1 MLRSSFKAAGS
12 AVCAT
17 LLVAG
22 LLGGCVSSRP
32 AGPGA
37 VSADPVAEAIGR
49 CAAATIG
56 GAVVGTLI
64 GAAAGGGRAAGT
76 GALIGG
82 AVGGVG
88 CAVLTALDTQD
99 KERIRNAQIAAAAT
113 NQPRYLNYQGSDGRA
128 RQITVRPQ
136 TPTQTAETG
145 RLCRILDTSAS
156 IGGGSAE
163 LPPTKVC
170 RTERGEWLPA

>member
-1 MLRSSFKAAGS
+1 MG
-12 AVCAT
+12 
-17 LLVAG
+17 G

-37 VSADPVAEAIGR
+37 IAADPVAEAIGR
-49 CAAATIG
+49 CAAATLG

-64 GAAAGGGRAAGT
+64 GAAAGGNRGAGA

-88 CAVLTALDTQD
+88 CAVITALDAQD

-113 NQPRYLNYQGSDGRA
+113 NQPRYLTYQGGDGRT

-136 TPTQTAETG
+136 AAAPTAETG
-145 RLCRILDTSAS
+145 RLCRVLDTSAT
-156 IGGGSAE
+156 IDGGAAD
-163 LPPTKVC
+163 LPPAKVC
-170 RTERGEWLPA
+170 RTDKGEWLPA

>member
-1 MLRSSFKAAGS
+1 MLRRSIKAGGT
-12 AVCAT
+12 AVCAG
-17 LLVAG
+17 LLVGG

-32 AGPGA
+32 AGSGPA
-37 VSADPVAEAIGR
+37 SADPVAEAIGR

-64 GAAAGGGRAAGT
+64 GAAAGGGRGAGT

-88 CAVLTALDTQD
+88 CAVLTALDAQD

-113 NQPRYLNYQGSDGRA
+113 NQPRYLNYQGSDGRP

-136 TPTQTAETG
+136 AAQTAETG
-145 RLCRILDTSAS
+145 RLCRVLDTSAS

-163 LPPTKVC
+163 LPPAKVC

>member
-12 AVCAT
+12 AACAG
-17 LLVAG
+17 LLVGG
-22 LLGGCVSSRP
+22 LLGGCMSSRP
-32 AGPGA
+32 AGSAA

-64 GAAAGGGRAAGT
+64 GAAAGGNRGAGA

-88 CAVLTALDTQD
+88 CAVLTALDAQD

-113 NQPRYLNYQGSDGRA
+113 NQPRYLTYQGSDGRA

-136 TPTQTAETG
+136 ATQTAETG
-145 RLCRILDTSAS
+145 RLCRVLDTSAT

-163 LPPTKVC
+163 LPPAKVC
-170 RTERGEWLPA
+170 RTDKGEWLPA